1 MNVCEFFIREV
12 HDQLYSSFLRKYG
25 WRYILG
31 AALIVVCSYIQTLS
45 PLVLG
50 EIFDLFDAPSV
61 DRAMVMN
68 RAWMLVLI
76 AVGVFVTRIAWRYLV
91 MGNARHMECMLREQ
105 LFEHLQKMPPA
116 FYQTKKTGDLMA
128 YAINDINAIRMSYGP
143 GLAMGIQGLAT
154 GALAVSSMITRIS
167 PQLSFLALIP
177 IPFIMVVVVFMGQ
190 QVRSRF
196 TRVQKTFAEV
206 SDRVNENVGG
216 IRVVKAYVQ
225 EEAEIERF
233 EGLNRKMK
241 AASMGMVRVSAL
253 MHPLIQ
259 LLFGVSFTIG
269 IVYGA
274 SMVYNGT
281 LSVGDFVA
289 FNSFLTLIVRPVTML
304 GRIINILQ
312 RGNASNLRLKEV
324 LTAKSN
330 VPQGSETLKN
340 YSGAL
345 EVKNLTFSYNGISA
359 NGANDANGENGEN
372 SEKNQPTLKNISFKL
387 NPGMTLG
394 IIGHTGSGKTSLV
407 NALMK
412 FHPVPDGTIFMD
424 GVDINRLT
432 LRSVREPYGC
442 VPQDGFLFS
451 STIKENILFYDPDA
465 DDKALDEA
473 AKMADIYE
481 TVQEFPAGYDTIL
494 GDRGVNLSGG
504 QKQRVAIARA
514 LVKKPTIYLFDD
526 ALAAVDTRTEERII
540 AGLREATSDRT
551 TIFIAHR
558 ASVIRHADEILLLE
572 DGEIAERGSHDELL
586 ALGGKYAELWQK
598 QSGESVENQ
607 LTDEE
612 VEE

>member
-1 MNVCEFFIREV
+1 MSVCEIFKREV
-12 HDQLYSSFLRKYG
+12 HDQLYSRFLRKYG
-25 WRYILG
+25 WRYIPG

-61 DRAMVMN
+61 NRAMVMSK
-68 RAWMLVLI
+68 AWMLVFI
-76 AVGVFVTRIAWRYLV
+76 AMGVFVTRISWRYLV

-105 LFEHLQKMPPA
+105 LFEHLQRMPPA

-143 GLAMGIQGLAT
+143 GLAMGLQGLAT
-154 GALAVSSMITRIS
+154 GALAISSMINRIS
-167 PQLSFLALIP
+167 PHLSFLALIP
-177 IPFIMVVVVFMGQ
+177 IPIIMVVIIFMGR

-196 TRVQKTFAEV
+196 TQVQKTFAEV

-225 EEAEIERF
+225 EEAEIDRF
-233 EGLNRKMK
+233 EGLNSKMK
-241 AASMGMVRVSAL
+241 AASMRMVRVSAL
-253 MHPLIQ
+253 MNPLIQ

-274 SMVYNGT
+274 SMVYSGM

-324 LTAKSN
+324 LSAKSN

-345 EVKNLTFSYNGISA
+345 EVKNLTFSYNGI
-359 NGANDANGENGEN
+359 NENGENGEN
-372 SEKNQPTLKNISFKL
+372 SASNGKNKPALKNISFKL
-387 NPGMTLG
+387 EPGATLG

-412 FHPVPDGTIFMD
+412 FHPVPDGAIFMD

-451 STIKENILFYDPDA
+451 STIKENILFYDPFA
-465 DDKALDEA
+465 DDEALDEA
-473 AKMADIYE
+473 ARMADIYE
-481 TVQEFPAGYDTIL
+481 TIQEFPDGYDTIL
-494 GDRGVNLSGG
+494 GERGVNLSGG

-514 LVKKPTIYLFDD
+514 LVKKPAIYLFDD

-572 DGEIAERGSHDELL
+572 DGEIAERGSHEELL
-586 ALGGKYAELWQK
+586 ALAGKYAELWQK
-598 QSGESVENQ
+598 QSGEESQDEFM
-607 LTDEE
+607 DEE

>member
-1 MNVCEFFIREV
+1 M
-12 HDQLYSSFLRKYG
+12 YSRFLRKYG
-25 WRYILG
+25 WRYIPG

-61 DRAMVMN
+61 NRAMVMSK
-68 RAWMLVLI
+68 AWMLVFI
-76 AVGVFVTRIAWRYLV
+76 AMGVFVTRISWRYLV

-105 LFEHLQKMPPA
+105 LFEHLQRMPPA

-143 GLAMGIQGLAT
+143 GLAMGLQGLAT
-154 GALAVSSMITRIS
+154 GALAISSMINRIS
-167 PQLSFLALIP
+167 PHLSFLALIP
-177 IPFIMVVVVFMGQ
+177 IPIIMVVIIFMGR

-196 TRVQKTFAEV
+196 TQVQKTFAEV

-225 EEAEIERF
+225 EEAEIDRF
-233 EGLNRKMK
+233 EGLNSKMK
-241 AASMGMVRVSAL
+241 AASMRMVRVSAL
-253 MHPLIQ
+253 MNPLIQ

-274 SMVYNGT
+274 SMVYSGM

-324 LTAKSN
+324 LSAKSN

-345 EVKNLTFSYNGISA
+345 EVKNLTFSYNGI
-359 NGANDANGENGEN
+359 NENGENGEN
-372 SEKNQPTLKNISFKL
+372 SASNGKNKPALKNISFKL
-387 NPGMTLG
+387 EPGATLG

-412 FHPVPDGTIFMD
+412 FHPVPDGAIFMD

-451 STIKENILFYDPDA
+451 STIKENILFYDPFA
-465 DDKALDEA
+465 DDEALDEA
-473 AKMADIYE
+473 ARMADIYE
-481 TVQEFPAGYDTIL
+481 TIQEFPDGYDTIL
-494 GDRGVNLSGG
+494 GERGVNLSGG

-514 LVKKPTIYLFDD
+514 LVKKPAIYLFDD

-572 DGEIAERGSHDELL
+572 DGEIAERGSHEELL
-586 ALGGKYAELWQK
+586 ALAGKYAELWQK
-598 QSGESVENQ
+598 QSGEESQDEFM
-607 LTDEE
+607 DEE

>member
-1 MNVCEFFIREV
+1 M
-12 HDQLYSSFLRKYG
+12 YSRFLRKYG
-25 WRYILG
+25 WRYLPG
-31 AALIVVCSYIQTLS
+31 TALIVVCSYIQTLS

-50 EIFDLFDAPSV
+50 EIFDTFDAPFV
-61 DRAMVMN
+61 DRALVMSK
-68 RAWMLVLI
+68 AWLLVLI
-76 AVGVFVTRIAWRYLV
+76 AFGVFVTRISWRYLV

-105 LFEHLQKMPPA
+105 LFEHLQQMPPA

-143 GLAMGIQGLAT
+143 GLALGIQGLAT
-154 GALAVSSMITRIS
+154 GALAISSMITRIS
-167 PQLSFLALIP
+167 PHLSLLALIP
-177 IPFIMVVVVFMGQ
+177 IPFIMIVIVFMGR

-196 TRVQKTFAEV
+196 TQVQKTFAEV

-225 EEAEIERF
+225 EDSEIERF
-233 EGLNRKMK
+233 ESLNVKMK
-241 AASMGMVRVSAL
+241 TTSMSMVRVSAL
-253 MHPLIQ
+253 MNPLIQ
-259 LLFGVSFTIG
+259 LLFGISFTIG

-324 LTAKSN
+324 LTSKSN

-345 EVKNLTFSYNGISA
+345 EVKNLTFSYNGVS
-359 NGANDANGENGEN
+359 GANGENGET
-372 SEKNQPTLKNISFKL
+372 SRPALKDISFKL
-387 NPGMTLG
+387 EPGKTLG

-407 NALMK
+407 NALLK
-412 FHPVPDGTIFMD
+412 FHPVPDGAIFMD

-451 STIKENILFYDPDA
+451 STIKENILFYDPAA
-465 DDKALDEA
+465 DDEALDEA
-473 AKMADIYE
+473 ANMADIYE
-481 TVQEFPAGYDTIL
+481 TIQEFPDGYDTVL
-494 GDRGVNLSGG
+494 GERGVNLSGG

-514 LVKKPTIYLFDD
+514 LVKKPAIYLFDD

-558 ASVIRHADEILLLE
+558 ASVIRHADEILLLD
-572 DGEIAERGSHDELL
+572 DGQIAERGSHEDLL
-586 ALGGKYAELWQK
+586 AMGGKYAELWQK
-598 QSGESVENQ
+598 QSGEEGRNDFA
-607 LTDEE
+607 DEE